1 MDLSTI
7 PFVSTILDGLAGFV
21 AATGTVL
28 EPLVGSWA
36 PLLAVVVLTVLVR
49 LLLLPVGV
57 SQVRA
62 ERTRRRLAP
71 ELAALRKRYAGRPE
85 ELNRALVELYQ
96 RHGTSPVAGCLPLLA
111 QAPVVSAVYALF
123 VHQDIAGHANT
134 LLSAV
139 VGGVPLGSNLFQLIG
154 TTVTAIWPFLVVLL
168 LLALAIELT
177 RRASA
182 RWTAVPD
189 ETAALRTPAPA
200 GAGAIAPIMRWLPFL
215 SVGFAAIVPFAAAVY
230 LATSALWTVAERA
243 VLRRTLRDPFAP
255 AV

>member
-7 PFVSTILDGLAGFV
+7 PLVSTILDGLAGFV
-21 AATGTVL
+21 AATGDVL
-28 EPLVGSWA
+28 EPLTGSWA
-36 PLLAVVVLTVLVR
+36 PLLAIVVLTVLVR

-71 ELAALRKRYAGRPE
+71 ELAALRKRYVGRPE
-85 ELNRALVELYQ
+85 ELNRAVIELYQ

-154 TTVTAIWPFLVVLL
+154 TTVTVIWPFLVVLL
-168 LLALAIELT
+168 LLGLANGHARHADRSSATCGIGEAVHH
-177 RRASA
+177 RAHTSSA
-182 RWTAVPD
+182 HHATQ
-189 ETAALRTPAPA
+189 
-200 GAGAIAPIMRWLPFL
+200 
-215 SVGFAAIVPFAAAVY
+215 AAAEPVH
-230 LATSALWTVAERA
+230 APVDHARPGVSSCEVGERRGHHI
-243 VLRRTLRDPFAP
+243 LR
-255 AV
+255 